1 MLNIAIALALA
12 VTLFS
17 GCGQCTAVCSNS
29 ATLTAIDSTGTVL
42 TLQSVTENRALSP
55 TAGCGTT
62 ATISGSATTVASFC
76 TAFAIDAV
84 STNGKRFSGVID
96 VSSGSRGA
104 TVCGSVCRAGAVTI
118 TLN

>member
-1 MLNIAIALALA
+1 MRQLVLFAAVGAALL
-12 VTLFS
+12 S
-17 GCGQCTAVCSNS
+17 GCGQCTAVCFNT
-29 ATLTAIDSTGTVL
+29 ATLTAIDSTGNVL
-42 TLQSVTENRALSP
+42 TLQSVSENRALSP
-55 TAGCGTT
+55 TAGCGTN
-62 ATISGSATTVASFC
+62 ATINESATTVSSSC

-84 STNGKRFSGVID
+84 ATNGKRFSGILD

>member
-1 MLNIAIALALA
+1 M
-12 VTLFS
+12 
-17 GCGQCTAVCSNS
+17 CSNT
-29 ATLTAIDSTGTVL
+29 ATLTAIDIMGNVL
-42 TLQSVTENRALSP
+42 TFQSVTENRALSP

-62 ATISGSATTVASFC
+62 ATNNGSAATVASFC

-96 VSSGSRGA
+96 VSAGSRGA